1 MPDKAIVINTGPMI
15 ALIAATGNLNI
26 LKTQYER
33 VFVTLE
39 VKREICFKGQ
49 KNFAV
54 NEFLAASFLHLVEQP
69 ITLSPILRNSLD
81 TGEASVIQYA
91 LDNQIDSVCID
102 EVAGRRTARLH
113 DLNVTGSLG
122 VLLKAK
128 SEGLN
133 ISIRHCINN
142 MQKKGIF
149 LSSELINKAIQIS
162 GE

>member
-1 MPDKAIVINTGPMI
+1 MPDKAIVINTGPII
-15 ALIAATGNLNI
+15 ALIAATGNLNV
-26 LKTQYER
+26 LKARYEK

-39 VKREICFKGQ
+39 VNREICIKGQ

-54 NEFLAASFLHLVEQP
+54 KEFLEASFLYHIDKPVK
-69 ITLSPILRNSLD
+69 LSSILKNSLD

-91 LDNQIDSVCID
+91 LDNQIDTVCID
-102 EVAGRRTARLH
+102 EVAGRRIARLH

-133 ISIRHCINN
+133 ISIRQCINN

-149 LSSELINKAIQIS
+149 LSPGLVSKTIQIS

>member
-26 LKTQYER
+26 LKAQYKK

-39 VKREICFKGQ
+39 VKHEICFKGQ

-54 NEFLAASFLHLVEQP
+54 SEFVEASFLCLIDQP
-69 ITLSPILRNSLD
+69 ITLSPILKNVLD

-91 LDNQIDSVCID
+91 LDNQIDTVCID
-102 EVAGRRTARLH
+102 EVAGRRVARLH
-113 DLNVTGSLG
+113 DLKVTGSLG

-128 SEGLN
+128 SEGFE
-133 ISIRHCINN
+133 ISIRQCINN
-142 MQKKGIF
+142 MQKKGVY
-149 LSSELINKAIQIS
+149 LSSELVNKAILIS